1 MLCNVERKK
10 RIRKLIREQAAV
22 AVMEAVVADTEA
34 VVEDT
39 GVGGNQDMAEVEAV
53 HLTGQTLDSK
63 TYLQMQDHQTQTS
76 HDQG

>member
-1 MLCNVERKK
+1 MEAVVAME
-10 RIRKLIREQAAV
+10 AAV
-22 AVMEAVVADTEA
+22 AMEAVVADMEA

-39 GVGGNQDMAEVEAV
+39 VVVVNQDTEEVEAV
-53 HLTGQTLDSK
+53 HQTGQTPDSK